1 VTTGENSAGA
11 DERRERL
18 SRITPERANK
28 RKREEQIMA
37 SEPAMAAGTRPRG
50 SFQAARGGRT
60 VRAVTAGLATAAV
73 AGLLAACGSA
83 GAGGTVG
90 VSHQAAASHGMVI
103 SVRRLPGIGTVL
115 AGRSGK
121 TLYSPQQEAHGKIL
135 CTGSCLSFWF
145 PVQVTAGTALRAPSA
160 VTGALGTIHRPA
172 GLTQLTI
179 NGRPLYTFRLDQAPG
194 QAHGNN
200 YTDHFGGAS
209 FTWHAIT
216 TSGTPARPGQHG
228 NPTGGSPPAGGT
240 PGY

>member
-1 VTTGENSAGA
+1 
-11 DERRERL
+11 
-18 SRITPERANK
+18 
-28 RKREEQIMA
+28 MA
-37 SEPAMAAGTRPRG
+37 SKPAMAASTRWPRG
-50 SFQAARGGRT
+50 CFQAGCGRRA

-83 GAGGTVG
+83 GADWTVG

-103 SVRRLPGIGTVL
+103 SVRRLPGIGAVL

-145 PVQVTAGTALRAPSA
+145 PVQVTAGAALRAPRGI
-160 VTGALGTIHRPA
+160 TGALGAIHRPD
-172 GLTQLTI
+172 GLNQLTI
-179 NGRPLYTFRLDQAPG
+179 NGRPLYTFRLDQTPG

-200 YTDHFGGAS
+200 YTDHFGSAS

-216 TSGTPARPGQHG
+216 TSGTPAGPGQ
-228 NPTGGSPPAGGT
+228 TGHPAGGYPPASGT